1 MRGPRARRPSRS
13 ARSGNI
19 AFSWSVLLQRES
31 GTAPQLLEPPVAAA
45 AVAVVLVADRVL
57 QIVVLVVFLGRIE
70 GRGRNDGGRDRR
82 LEGAILLERRP
93 RALGHLALRRVVI
106 EQRRAIG
113 AAAVAELPA
122 GVGRIDVVA
131 REVVE
136 PRRHRIAADGV
147 GPVVALLV
155 GGIDHPLRIGQ
166 RDEEHVFARIANA
179 VHVVVGKVYGFVMRV
194 VFFKVVVSK
203 EKQLRRRGATEIQI

>member
-1 MRGPRARRPSRS
+1 RTPL
-13 ARSGNI
+13 RSGRSGSI
-19 AFSWSVLLQRES
+19 AVSWSVLLQHES

-70 GRGRNDGGRDRR
+70 GRGRNEGGGDRR
-82 LEGAILLERRP
+82 LERAILLERRP

-122 GVGRIDVVA
+122 GVGRIDVA
-131 REVVE
+131 PEHLDEVLE
-136 PRRHRIAADGV
+136 ADLGGV
-147 GPVVALLV
+147 IHHLDRL
-155 GGIDHPLRIGQ
+155 
-166 RDEEHVFARIANA
+166 
-179 VHVVVGKVYGFVMRV
+179 
-194 VFFKVVVSK
+194 
-203 EKQLRRRGATEIQI
+203 